1 MRTDPSRDQDFVF
14 SQEWGG
20 GLNRFDILMFERE
33 EATDGEG
40 PPFRSAPFS
49 GGERNRLFLQRDG
62 NFDDMTLVSGI
73 DFREDGRGFALFD
86 YDQDGFLDVVVV
98 SPNNPRFRVARN
110 QIGDRQKIKNGFV
123 DIQLVGGHDSAEP
136 TSEWS
141 SRDPIGASVL
151 VTTGKLRRK
160 FQLSCGEGLSS
171 QNSNRIHVGLGRSDP
186 LTASTFNGPA
196 GKPPFVLMY
205 PQVATSLFPNEM
217 SNGRSLD

>member
-110 QIGDRQKIKNGFV
+110 QIGDRQEIKNGFV

-151 VTTGKLRRK
+151 VTTGTLTRK

-171 QNSNRIHVGLGRSDP
+171 QNSNRIHVGLGTVGSIDRIDVQWPS
-186 LTASTFNGPA
+186 
-196 GKPPFVLMY
+196 GK
-205 PQVATSLFPNEM
+205 TSVRLNVPTGSHVIIPERNE
-217 SNGRSLD
+217 

>member
-33 EATDGEG
+33 EATDGKG

-151 VTTGKLRRK
+151 VTTGTLTRK

-171 QNSNRIHVGLGRSDP
+171 QNSNRIHVGLGTVGFIDRIDVQWPS
-186 LTASTFNGPA
+186 
-196 GKPPFVLMY
+196 GK
-205 PQVATSLFPNEM
+205 TSVRHHVPTGGHVIIPERNE
-217 SNGRSLD
+217 

>member
-1 MRTDPSRDQDFVF
+1 VRTDPSRDQDFVF

-40 PPFRSAPFS
+40 PAFRSAPFS

-110 QIGDRQKIKNGFV
+110 QIGDRQEIKNGFV

-151 VTTGKLRRK
+151 VTTGILTRK

-171 QNSNRIHVGLGRSDP
+171 QNSNRIHVGLGTVGSIDRIDVQWPS
-186 LTASTFNGPA
+186 
-196 GKPPFVLMY
+196 GK
-205 PQVATSLFPNEM
+205 TSVRLNVPTGGHVIIPERNE
-217 SNGRSLD
+217 

>member
-110 QIGDRQKIKNGFV
+110 QIGDRQEIKNGFV

-151 VTTGKLRRK
+151 VTTGILTRK

-171 QNSNRIHVGLGRSDP
+171 QNSNRIHVGLGTVGSIDRIDVQWPS
-186 LTASTFNGPA
+186 
-196 GKPPFVLMY
+196 GK
-205 PQVATSLFPNEM
+205 TSVRLNVPTGGHVIIPERNE
-217 SNGRSLD
+217 